1 MTDRELAILI
11 RRALSAVLVLGP
23 AALAWWL
30 AGPPASIAYLVGIVV
45 CPLLIIV
52 QFLGLADP
60 WP

>member
-11 RRALSAVLVLGP
+11 RRTLSLAIIVGG

-30 AGPPASIAYLVGIVV
+30 VGWPSAVAYIIGLAMGPV
-45 CPLLIIV
+45 LIIV

>member
-11 RRALSAVLVLGP
+11 RRTLSLAIIAGG
-23 AALAWWL
+23 AGLAWW
-30 AGPPASIAYLVGIVV
+30 AGGWPAAVAYLIALAIS
-45 CPLLIIV
+45 PFLIIL

>member
-11 RRALSAVLVLGP
+11 RRTLSVVLVLGP
-23 AALAWWL
+23 SALAWWL
-30 AGPPASIAYLVGIVV
+30 AGWPAAVAYVVGLAMG
-45 CPLLIIV
+45 PALIII

>member
-11 RRALSAVLVLGP
+11 RRSLSLVIIAGG

-30 AGPPASIAYLVGIVV
+30 AGWPAAVAYVVGLAMGPV
-45 CPLLIIV
+45 LIIV